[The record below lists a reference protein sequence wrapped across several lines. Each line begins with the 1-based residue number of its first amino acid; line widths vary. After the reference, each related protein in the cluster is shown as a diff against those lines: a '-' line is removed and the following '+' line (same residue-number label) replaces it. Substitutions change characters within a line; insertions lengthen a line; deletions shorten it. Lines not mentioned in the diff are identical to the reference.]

1 LRTDA
6 ITAPYSAALAG
17 AGIAA
22 FTRQTVQT
30 DIGSGRLFQV
40 LPEHTLGSRHYYAL
54 YPQTRHVRPKVRAF
68 VDHMAEHYRGQ

>member
-1 LRTDA
+1 
-6 ITAPYSAALAG
+6 
-17 AGIAA
+17 
-22 FTRQTVQT
+22 
-30 DIGSGRLFQV
+30 